1 MRNQKFISVA
11 VGVLLLTTGLFI
23 GTSCNNDEGT
33 QYKRIE
39 LKLTGREWR
48 YKKIFNQAY
57 HYYVKMV
64 PELTEDLF
72 NRAFKSMYLVVG
84 GNEKTPL
91 PYPQPFV
98 AGGSYFTE
106 YLKYSFAPGRVTFR
120 LAASDSGLY
129 AIHPPCKQFV
139 MLLRW

>member
-1 MRNQKFISVA
+1 MRSQKFISVA
-11 VGVLLLTTGLFI
+11 VGVLLLTTCLFFS
-23 GTSCNNDEGT
+23 TSCNNDDDG
-33 QYKRIE
+33 YKRIE

-57 HYYVKMV
+57 HYYVKAV
-64 PELTEDLF
+64 PQLTEDLV
-72 NRAFKSMYLVVG
+72 NRATKSMYLVVG

-91 PYPQPFV
+91 PFQQSFV

-106 YLKYSFAPGRVTFR
+106 YLRYSFAPGRVTFK
-120 LAASDSGLY
+120 LSASDSGLY